1 MTGMSEIPIR
11 RPFLW
16 RKQYYPKEMTKITYK
31 GHEFD
36 FDAVVNLMGFN
47 DRLVGTPRP
56 ALPPDDCMMAA
67 IVAPVGARN
76 IDDARVL
83 GVWPRYGLPRQG
95 DGASR
100 AVVACLSFPLRLL
113 ARDSIRRRMA
123 STAPLSSSAVG
134 HYCCTRFSSGW

>member
-76 IDDARVL
+76 IAMMR
-83 GVWPRYGLPRQG
+83 
-95 DGASR
+95 
-100 AVVACLSFPLRLL
+100 ACLVSGRATAFRDKATERAGPSWRACHFPF
-113 ARDSIRRRMA
+113 A
-123 STAPLSSSAVG
+123 
-134 HYCCTRFSSGW
+134 F